1 MKGRT
6 SEDIERLQSIGKGH
20 AVEQSPKVVM
30 SLGNAKPPVKK
41 AQPEYKIQAAF
52 IKEMTVRYP
61 EIMVFSDCAAHIK
74 KTLFQQQRANALST
88 PGEKWPDVMIAQ
100 PSGAF
105 CGMYL
110 EFKAESPYKKDG
122 ATLKKNDHIEAQA
135 KTMQKLRDRGYFVP
149 DFVWTVEMAMKHV
162 EWYLNF

>member
-1 MKGRT
+1 MKGW
-6 SEDIERLQSIGKGH
+6 SIEDVERLQKRGIGM

-30 SLGNAKPPVKK
+30 ALGKEKPPAKK

-52 IKEMTVRYP
+52 VKEMSVRYP

-100 PSGAF
+100 PSGDYA
-105 CGMYL
+105 GLWL
-110 EFKAESPYKKDG
+110 EFKAETPYKVDG
-122 ATLKKNDHIEAQA
+122 ATLKKNDHNEAQRD
-135 KTMQKLRDRGYFVP
+135 TMARLWNRGYACH
-149 DFVWTVEMAMKHV
+149 FVWTVEMAMEKV
-162 EWYLNF
+162 K